1 MSEGAIIAIIGFF
14 ATAIATMIAFRT
26 TAFNEL
32 KVVLTEHKDEI
43 DKIKKE
49 RKEEA
54 AEYEKRIAGLE
65 KQIDNYKRYITR
77 LIRQLVRAGL
87 VPDKMED

>member
-1 MSEGAIIAIIGFF
+1 MSPEFITALAAIIAI
-14 ATAIATMIAFRT
+14 AISFRT
-26 TAFNEL
+26 TAFSEL
-32 KVVLTEHKDEI
+32 KTVLTEHKDEI

-54 AEYEKRIAGLE
+54 EEYEKRIAGLE
-65 KQIDNYKRYITR
+65 KQIDNYERYITR
-77 LIRQLVRAGL
+77 LIRQLERAGL

>member
-1 MSEGAIIAIIGFF
+1 MSPEFITALAAIIAI
-14 ATAIATMIAFRT
+14 AISFRT
-26 TAFNEL
+26 TAFSEL
-32 KVVLTEHKDEI
+32 KTVLGEHKDEI

-65 KQIDNYKRYITR
+65 KQIDNYEWYITR
-77 LIRQLVRAGL
+77 LIRQLERAGL